1 MKFPMSPPLYSLRKL
16 TGWSFFREIFR
27 RHMWVR
33 GMGQLRNMWLD
44 GSQLLRMHDNEIYID
59 KNDNHDGHH
68 CCKCCLMISWPD
80 FRCRPSL
87 CKASWTLNRDIKSA
101 DATWHRMT
109 LAPRY
114 CIWTKFALE
123 RNALRIPT
131 LHLTWWAVI
140 LPGEGSYWL
149 ILIHATFEQQFF
161 STLPSLEWPDVLSL
175 YLCIANFAWF
185 GASV

>member
-1 MKFPMSPPLYSLRKL
+1 MIVFCGRSSGGTCGFVAWVSWETYGWMDHNYSGCMTMKKKNIY
-16 TGWSFFREIFR
+16 IY
-27 RHMWVR
+27 
-33 GMGQLRNMWLD
+33 
-44 GSQLLRMHDNEIYID
+44 IYID

-80 FRCRPSL
+80 FRCGPSL
-87 CKASWTLNRDIKSA
+87 CRASRTLNRDIKSA

-131 LHLTWWAVI
+131 LPLTWWAVI

-175 YLCIANFAWF
+175 YFCIANFAWF
-185 GASV
+185 GGSVW